1 LINDLLELI
10 GISSCWLFLQF
21 LAMPLIK
28 NGWNGHFSKA
38 KWWMGSQTLV
48 LSSSILGRDWTAVSS
63 SSIYII
69 ELEICCRRTPRLLTP
84 RSAVF
89 FKTNPMSQW
98 SRIVFPMFDGHLGLY
113 RVSPG
118 SVFLGQPPSG
128 RSNRQSTLMSCAK
141 AAPRTVEDWAAS
153 SVAQFRWWSSCS
165 CCGEWYTERTR
176 SEEHLEKSNLLQ
188 DYSFIIGTLPWPFII
203 ITNCDKDHVPWSSL
217 PL

>member
-1 LINDLLELI
+1 MSAAKTHWDIRLLTCLIFIPISWSKIQCWKLINDLLELI

-48 LSSSILGRDWTAVSS
+48 LSASSLGRDWTAVSS

-69 ELEICCRRTPRLLTP
+69 ELEICCRRTPWLCTP
-84 RSAVF
+84 CFAVF
-89 FKTNPMSQW
+89 FKTNSMSQW

-118 SVFLGQPPSG
+118 PVFFGDNPHPDSPTANPP
-128 RSNRQSTLMSCAK
+128 
-141 AAPRTVEDWAAS
+141 
-153 SVAQFRWWSSCS
+153 WWVVRRLRH
-165 CCGEWYTERTR
+165 G
-176 SEEHLEKSNLLQ
+176 L
-188 DYSFIIGTLPWPFII
+188 
-203 ITNCDKDHVPWSSL
+203 
-217 PL
+217 

>member
-1 LINDLLELI
+1 MNDLLELI

-69 ELEICCRRTPRLLTP
+69 ELEICCRRSPRLCTPRF
-84 RSAVF
+84 AVF

-98 SRIVFPMFDGHLGLY
+98 SRIVFPMFDGRLGLY

-118 SVFLGQPPSG
+118 SVFLGTTPIRTVQPPIHLDELCEG
-128 RSNRQSTLMSCAK
+128 CATDCRGLGCFLRG
-141 AAPRTVEDWAAS
+141 AVSLVIQLQLLWRMIHRTNKIRRAS
-153 SVAQFRWWSSCS
+153 REV
-165 CCGEWYTERTR
+165 
-176 SEEHLEKSNLLQ
+176 
-188 DYSFIIGTLPWPFII
+188 
-203 ITNCDKDHVPWSSL
+203 
-217 PL
+217 